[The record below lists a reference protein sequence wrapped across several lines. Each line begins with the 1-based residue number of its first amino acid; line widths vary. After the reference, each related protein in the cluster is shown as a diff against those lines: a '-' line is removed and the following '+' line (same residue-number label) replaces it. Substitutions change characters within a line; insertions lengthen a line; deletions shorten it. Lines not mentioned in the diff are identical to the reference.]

1 MIWPAEDLWQ
11 AMVGSCPGITVEV
24 LPQIDSTN
32 SELMRRARS
41 GLTDPVVLIAETQT
55 AGRGRLGRAW
65 HGTAGDALTFSLGL
79 MLQPADWS
87 GLSLAVGLALARSL
101 DPQGTLGL
109 RLKWP
114 NDIWVARAD
123 APTGWAKLAGILIET
138 TLPTPADASSP
149 RYCVVGMGVNIAPPT
164 AQDLRTQPLGLRE
177 LQADASAASVVLRIA
192 PAVLNTLLAFE
203 RAGFAPLQNAFSAR
217 DALHNQAVSLS
228 DGRSG
233 LACGVDAQGALCV
246 QTAEGMAHITSAE
259 VSVRPQ
265 SNL

>member
-1 MIWPAEDLWQ
+1 M
-11 AMVGSCPGITVEV
+11 
-24 LPQIDSTN
+24 
-32 SELMRRARS
+32 
-41 GLTDPVVLIAETQT
+41 
-55 AGRGRLGRAW
+55 
-65 HGTAGDALTFSLGL
+65 
-79 MLQPADWS
+79 
-87 GLSLAVGLALARSL
+87 
-101 DPQGTLGL
+101 
-109 RLKWP
+109 
-114 NDIWVARAD
+114 
-123 APTGWAKLAGILIET
+123 
-138 TLPTPADASSP
+138 
-149 RYCVVGMGVNIAPPT
+149 
-164 AQDLRTQPLGLRE
+164 
-177 LQADASAASVVLRIA
+177 LRIA